1 MTGAVPNTGWLNG
14 CAALDDKGF
23 VKTGPDLSAD
33 DLTIFGWPPKRQPAL
48 LETSRPGLFAVGDV
62 RARNVKRVASA
73 VGEGSIAVS
82 FIHKVLQRSWA
93 MTLKIET
100 RRSGDSLIVQLI
112 GELAV
117 EHLDEVK
124 AQVNDAACPVIV
136 DIGELALIS
145 VEGIRFLNACQN
157 NGTPII
163 NASGY
168 ITEWM
173 TLEGQSELK
182 RPW

>member
-1 MTGAVPNTGWLNG
+1 
-14 CAALDDKGF
+14 
-23 VKTGPDLSAD
+23 
-33 DLTIFGWPPKRQPAL
+33 
-48 LETSRPGLFAVGDV
+48 
-62 RARNVKRVASA
+62 
-73 VGEGSIAVS
+73 
-82 FIHKVLQRSWA
+82 
-93 MTLKIET
+93 MTLRIEK

-112 GELAV
+112 GELDI
-117 EHLDEVK
+117 EHLDEVR
-124 AQVNDAACPVIV
+124 AQVHNPACPVVV

-157 NGTPII
+157 NGMPII

-182 RPW
+182 RP

>member
-1 MTGAVPNTGWLNG
+1 
-14 CAALDDKGF
+14 
-23 VKTGPDLSAD
+23 
-33 DLTIFGWPPKRQPAL
+33 
-48 LETSRPGLFAVGDV
+48 
-62 RARNVKRVASA
+62 
-73 VGEGSIAVS
+73 
-82 FIHKVLQRSWA
+82 

-100 RRSGDSLIVQLI
+100 RRSGHSLIVQLI
-112 GELAV
+112 GELDV

-124 AQVNDAACPVIV
+124 AQVSDAAGPVVV
-136 DIGELALIS
+136 DVGELALIS

-173 TLEGQSELK
+173 TLEAQSELK
-182 RPW
+182 RP